1 MHKMW
6 KDNNGRKMDAHEC
19 QLNLAHI
26 QTDLFELWPPK
37 NTYTETEREREI
49 IHFERAC
56 VDRFLDEGVREGE
69 REE

>member
-1 MHKMW
+1 MATK
-6 KDNNGRKMDAHEC
+6 K
-19 QLNLAHI
+19 HI
-26 QTDLFELWPPK
+26 YR
-37 NTYTETEREREI
+37 NREREI